1 MADFKTL
8 NTFLSDYLYSSGML
22 DFPSD
27 NDRARYP
34 KGIHCYVFCPV
45 CGAKTSTEII
55 KGTRRFKSWQCNHL
69 SSSSPLD
76 YLMLSSGIEDTAEAI
91 RQVEKLRNGRSVP
104 FEEKPTFHNLFED
117 KSAALRKKNL
127 ELAERVFSNRDDDLA
142 ASYLKLRGIDF
153 NLLPEAIQSDIVY
166 TPHLEQISYSTGK
179 AFHTSGMLFRNRYH
193 DEVSYTLRK
202 TERGCYVRDG
212 FRVLQIGKIL
222 PFGLSGTVDSR
233 IVAITEGTF
242 DCLSLYSI
250 GLPAI
255 SISGVANVKKA
266 SSYLPP
272 YCTDVVLA
280 LDNDEAGL
288 KATVE
293 LEEILGSTKWQS
305 HLLRIKNGKDV
316 NEWIQE
322 NAQILES
329 SVNEIIKEV
338 TDYEEDSCR
347 NSY

>member
-1 MADFKTL
+1 MTDFKAI
-8 NTFLSDYLYSSGML
+8 NAFLSDYLYSSGML

-27 NDRARYP
+27 NDRTRYP
-34 KGIHCYVFCPV
+34 RGIHCYVFCPV

-179 AFHTSGMLFRNRYH
+179 AFHTLGMLFRNRYH

>member
-22 DFPSD
+22 VFPSE

-34 KGIHCYVFCPV
+34 KGIHCYVLCPI

-76 YLMLSSGIEDTAEAI
+76 YFMLSSGIEDTAEAI
-91 RQVEKLRNGRSVP
+91 KEVEKLRNGRSVP
-104 FEEKPTFHNLFED
+104 FEEKHSINQHKED
-117 KSAALRKKNL
+117 KSEALRKKNL

-153 NLLPEAIQSDIVY
+153 NLLPEAVQSDIVY
-166 TPHLEQISYSTGK
+166 TPYLEQISYSTGK
-179 AFHTSGMLFRNRYH
+179 AFHISGVLFRNRYH

-222 PFGLSGTVDSR
+222 PFGLLGIADSNV
-233 IVAITEGTF
+233 IANTEGAF
-242 DCLSLYSI
+242 
-250 GLPAI
+250 
-255 SISGVANVKKA
+255 
-266 SSYLPP
+266 
-272 YCTDVVLA
+272 
-280 LDNDEAGL
+280 E
-288 KATVE
+288 
-293 LEEILGSTKWQS
+293 
-305 HLLRIKNGKDV
+305 
-316 NEWIQE
+316 
-322 NAQILES
+322 
-329 SVNEIIKEV
+329 
-338 TDYEEDSCR
+338 
-347 NSY
+347 